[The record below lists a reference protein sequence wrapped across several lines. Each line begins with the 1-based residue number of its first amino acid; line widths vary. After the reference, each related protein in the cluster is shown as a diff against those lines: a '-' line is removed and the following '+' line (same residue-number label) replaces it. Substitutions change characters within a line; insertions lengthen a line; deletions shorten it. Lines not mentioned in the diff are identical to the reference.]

1 MSTPDNDEFDD
12 RVLTEMS
19 RMFTEMGMPIDIE
32 VLKKMM
38 RQVREQFETMGI
50 DPEKMA
56 SSEIRMGIDSDPEE
70 FRKNM
75 ETLLNGP
82 GGMADLFRNMG
93 INVQFEGASSNEP
106 VAEVEVDVE
115 EGEETEEIVNN
126 LPIGDVFIHEDRMC
140 ITIDIS
146 RFTEL
151 APEDIELNLT
161 GGGEI
166 LQLMKTTQ
174 MQPLNRYTLPYA
186 ADNIVEWDLNNG
198 ILDVKF
204 DITPDAVAAADVR
217 E

>member
-56 SSEIRMGIDSDPEE
+56 SSKIRMGIDSDPEE

-75 ETLLNGP
+75 ESLLNGP

-115 EGEETEEIVNN
+115 ASFVSIF
-126 LPIGDVFIHEDRMC
+126 PAR
-140 ITIDIS
+140 
-146 RFTEL
+146 
-151 APEDIELNLT
+151 
-161 GGGEI
+161 
-166 LQLMKTTQ
+166 
-174 MQPLNRYTLPYA
+174 
-186 ADNIVEWDLNNG
+186 
-198 ILDVKF
+198 
-204 DITPDAVAAADVR
+204 AVAMTALLSDLSAASR
-217 E
+217 EISANCSSASSSAIL